1 MKIIRNRRYEAVW
14 LNRNIYYHV
23 NTINIMSILPKKK
36 PKLSKDE
43 ELEETKVKIKD
54 LQMNLKRAIRALL
67 KRAQSLEES
76 RKAAQER
83 NYNDIERGLEK
94 QIEDVRAFTTYFD
107 RTNILLDS
115 ISSQLDMYND
125 AGKAM
130 DLIGKSEV
138 VFQALKITPD
148 QQASYLRSLA
158 SIKDIADNNLNSI
171 NDQVERINE
180 NLGFSENSDSPIS
193 EDELLTNFLTK
204 RSAKSNKPAEKDD
217 EIDAEL
223 EKRNAEHE

>member
-76 RKAAQER
+76 RKAGMTNEISLKER
-83 NYNDIERGLEK
+83 
-94 QIEDVRAFTTYFD
+94 
-107 RTNILLDS
+107 
-115 ISSQLDMYND
+115 
-125 AGKAM
+125 
-130 DLIGKSEV
+130 
-138 VFQALKITPD
+138 
-148 QQASYLRSLA
+148 
-158 SIKDIADNNLNSI
+158 
-171 NDQVERINE
+171 
-180 NLGFSENSDSPIS
+180 
-193 EDELLTNFLTK
+193 
-204 RSAKSNKPAEKDD
+204 
-217 EIDAEL
+217 
-223 EKRNAEHE
+223 

>member
-1 MKIIRNRRYEAVW
+1 
-14 LNRNIYYHV
+14 
-23 NTINIMSILPKKK
+23 MSILSKKK
-36 PKLSKDE
+36 PKLSKEE

-67 KRAQSLEES
+67 KRAQSLEEN
-76 RKAAQER
+76 RKSAEER
-83 NYNDIERGLEK
+83 DYKDIEHGLSK
-94 QIEDVRAFTTYFD
+94 QIDDVRAFITYFD

-130 DLIGKSEV
+130 DMIGQSEV
-138 VFQALKITPD
+138 IFQALKITPD
-148 QQASYLRSLA
+148 QQASYMKSLA

-171 NDQVERINE
+171 NDQVEQINE
-180 NLGFSENSDSPIS
+180 NLGFSESSESPIS
-193 EDELLTNFLTK
+193 EEDLLTNFLKK
-204 RSAKSNKPAEKDD
+204 RSAKSSATADKAD

-223 EKRNAEHE
+223 EKRNGEHE